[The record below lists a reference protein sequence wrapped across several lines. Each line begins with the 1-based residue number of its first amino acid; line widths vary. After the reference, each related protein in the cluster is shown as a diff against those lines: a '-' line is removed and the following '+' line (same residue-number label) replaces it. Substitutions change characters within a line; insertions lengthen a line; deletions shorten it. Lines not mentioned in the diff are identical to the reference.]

1 MDSLEST
8 GGSSKTGISGFFG
21 YVFNFDSETKSEL
34 MNIIQYALL
43 ALIPIVFLNKIMQKF
58 IPEADEKKGAI

>member
-58 IPEADEKKGAI
+58 IHEADEKKGAI